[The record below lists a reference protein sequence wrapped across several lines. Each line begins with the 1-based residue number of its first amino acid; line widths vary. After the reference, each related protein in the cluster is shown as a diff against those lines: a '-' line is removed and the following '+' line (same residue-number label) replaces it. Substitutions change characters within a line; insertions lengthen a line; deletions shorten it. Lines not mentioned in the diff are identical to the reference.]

1 MTTQLIERVGSGD
14 AFVAGALYQLIQ
26 GKAAAETVDFA
37 VASAS
42 LKCTIPGDNMFE
54 TVDTVNRVLNLS
66 KDIVR

>member
-1 MTTQLIERVGSGD
+1 
-14 AFVAGALYQLIQ
+14 
-26 GKAAAETVDFA
+26 FA
-37 VASAS
+37 VASDS